1 MAKYNGSGWHRQSV
15 RHSRARRLGHA
26 GGTYKHLDKKTKNK
40 ILTKIKKSTISPTH
54 ARRIRPY
61 EGLYYLKAGK
71 IHRQDLQKDRH
82 IKAIHKRNKQD
93 DTWRGD
99 DKPSL
104 I

>member
-1 MAKYNGSGWHRQSV
+1 MAKMKTGWKKQHT
-15 RHSRARRLGHA
+15 RHSRARKYGRA
-26 GGTYKHLDKKTKNK
+26 GGTYKHLTKEQKKR
-40 ILTKIKKSTISPTH
+40 IMTKIKKTTGSQTH
-54 ARRIRPY
+54 AKKMKPY

-71 IHRQDLQKDRH
+71 VHRQDLQKDRH

-99 DKPSL
+99 YKPSL